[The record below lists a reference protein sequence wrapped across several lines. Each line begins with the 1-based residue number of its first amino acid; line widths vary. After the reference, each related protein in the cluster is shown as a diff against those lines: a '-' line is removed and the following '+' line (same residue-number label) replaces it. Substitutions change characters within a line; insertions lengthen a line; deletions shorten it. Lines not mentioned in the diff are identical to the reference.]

1 MAVFTAFQNI
11 LPDPNNRISYSG
23 SSSSSDTGA
32 SFGPG
37 WASVQLTSK
46 QPVIQ
51 TRTNSGR
58 VFSRGIAGHTWQLNI
73 RYNDLTRAEFTPI
86 YTFLIEK
93 VGKLNPFYVALPQYQ
108 VAQDSTF
115 AAAMAGGTTIT
126 VNETTPPAGRTY
138 LMCSYSGGGN
148 PRPGVIFT
156 ISDSNNSNHTKLYM
170 ITRTETNSDYNSN
183 VGSQPGSSQRR
194 IHFTPSLTYSTTN
207 ASPLDFTS
215 PLVRVTNT
223 TDTNQYD
230 LKTNGLYSFGLKL
243 EEAGA

>member
-1 MAVFTAFQNI
+1 
-11 LPDPNNRISYSG
+11 
-23 SSSSSDTGA
+23 
-32 SFGPG
+32 
-37 WASVQLTSK
+37 
-46 QPVIQ
+46 
-51 TRTNSGR
+51 
-58 VFSRGIAGHTWQLNI
+58 
-73 RYNDLTRAEFTPI
+73 
-86 YTFLIEK
+86 
-93 VGKLNPFYVALPQYQ
+93 
-108 VAQDSTF
+108 
-115 AAAMAGGTTIT
+115 
-126 VNETTPPAGRTY
+126 
-138 LMCSYSGGGN
+138 MCSYSGGVN
-148 PRPGVIFT
+148 PRPGDIFT